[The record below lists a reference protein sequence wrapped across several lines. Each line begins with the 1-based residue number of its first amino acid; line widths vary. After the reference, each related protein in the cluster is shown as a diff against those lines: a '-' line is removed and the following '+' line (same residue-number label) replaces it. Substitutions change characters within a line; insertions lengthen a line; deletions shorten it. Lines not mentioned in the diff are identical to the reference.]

1 VSARGLILLLAL
13 LPVSGCAQTSLTRL
27 HFIETQEGPDRPGT
41 YLGLPLKTGQVVLS
55 EAPGPYSLLFS
66 LGPDQPHDF
75 THAAVLVME
84 QGEPFIYEM
93 TGEYNGIGLEDRPT
107 EGIEGMCRRVPLLE
121 YCQGYLFVEIFDPPA
136 GVDGEKVAAYARA
149 RLADETPFDVWLNYE
164 DQGELFCTEFVQM
177 ALEAGGA
184 PPIELT
190 PVRQQPSLQ
199 RLLDWLGVDSDR
211 CVPAGIFADPA
222 RSAAALGLL
231 PTRTAATA
239 YFEAKAE
246 LHRRFTDD
254 QLLGNVFE
262 MSGMADI
269 TVRPAVYRFQQ
280 HAASLFQGQQKPP
293 TREVIRT
300 AVRSLAEQL
309 FGVAGPAPE
318 RVGAQ
323 GPSSE
328 VVEEVR

>member
-1 VSARGLILLLAL
+1 MNARSLALLLAL
-13 LPVSGCAQTSLTRL
+13 LPVSGCAQTLSRVY
-27 HFIETQEGPDRPGT
+27 FIENQESEARPAT

-66 LGPDQPHDF
+66 LGPDTPFDF
-75 THAAVLVME
+75 THAAILVME
-84 QGEPFIYEM
+84 EGQPFVYEM

-107 EGIEGMCRRVPLLE
+107 DGIEGMCRRVPLLD

-136 GVDGEKVAAYARA
+136 GVDGEKIAAYAKA
-149 RLADETPFDVWLNYE
+149 RLADETPFDVYLNYADHE
-164 DQGELFCTEFVQM
+164 TLFCTEFVQM

-199 RLLDWLGVDSDR
+199 RLLDWLGVDGDR

-231 PTRTAATA
+231 PTRTAATC

-254 QLLGNVFE
+254 QLLGNLFD

-269 TVRPAVYRFQQ
+269 TIRPAVYRFQQ
-280 HAASLFQGQQKPP
+280 HAASLFQGQQKAP
-293 TREVIRT
+293 TRDVIRT
-300 AVRSLAEQL
+300 AVRSLAEQV
-309 FGVAGPAPE
+309 FGVAATPE
-318 RVGAQ
+318 RIGAQ
-323 GPSSE
+323 GPE
-328 VVEEVR
+328 VEESR

>member
-1 VSARGLILLLAL
+1 MSARCLALLLAL
-13 LPVSGCAQTSLTRL
+13 LPVSGCAQTTLTRL
-27 HFIETQEGPDRPGT
+27 HFIETQEGEDRPAT

-66 LGPDQPHDF
+66 LGPERPFDF
-75 THAAVLVME
+75 THAAILVLE
-84 QGEPFIYEM
+84 EGEPFIYEM

-107 EGIEGMCRRVPLLE
+107 DGIEGMCRRLPLLE
-121 YCQGYLFVEIFDPPA
+121 YCQAYLFVEIFDPPA
-136 GVDGEKVAAYARA
+136 GVDGEEVAAYARA
-149 RLADETPFDVWLNYE
+149 RLADETPFDVYLDYG
-164 DQGELFCTEFVQM
+164 DHGKLFCTEFVQM

-222 RSAAALGLL
+222 RSAAVLGLL
-231 PTRTAATA
+231 PTRTAAA
-239 YFEAKAE
+239 CYFEAKAE

-254 QLLGNVFE
+254 QLLGNLFD

-269 TVRPAVYRFQQ
+269 TVRPAVHRFQQ
-280 HAASLFQGQQKPP
+280 HAASLFQRQQRPP
-293 TREVIRT
+293 TREAITT
-300 AVRSLAEQL
+300 AVQSLAEQL
-309 FGVAGPAPE
+309 FGVAEPPPE
-318 RVGAQ
+318 RAGAR
-323 GPSSE
+323 GPE
-328 VVEEVR
+328 EEVR